1 MFRGLCVEGHD
12 YGEIPPYLKAYAEDI
27 VRLRLEANREN
38 YRNKPQKERPGTKNS
53 LLLGEVSRDYY
64 TDYAG
69 ILGELIVRRYFEV
82 DPRFVYFTAQTMI
95 QTRGSDGSDIEV
107 RMVDTPED
115 LKVNVKS
122 GEGTLKANKR
132 AVDIGDCNMYI
143 FIQFLSENTF
153 APYKFSQED
162 IQRWEVKHAY
172 SAYYNLKV

>member
-1 MFRGLCVEGHD
+1 
-12 YGEIPPYLKAYAEDI
+12 
-27 VRLRLEANREN
+27 
-38 YRNKPQKERPGTKNS
+38 
-53 LLLGEVSRDYY
+53 
-64 TDYAG
+64 
-69 ILGELIVRRYFEV
+69 
-82 DPRFVYFTAQTMI
+82 MI

-107 RMVDTPED
+107 HMVDTPED

-172 SAYYNLKV
+172 SSYYNLKV